1 MADFPWK
8 RLTTRPVYDNPWLTI
23 EEDQVLK
30 PNGQPGIYGKVL
42 FKNRAVAILPVDG
55 EYNLYLV
62 GQSRYMQ
69 GRFSWE
75 VPKGGAP
82 RDEDLLACA
91 QRELNEETG
100 LQAENWLTLMT
111 DVDVSNSV
119 TDELAYV
126 YLATGLTQGQSC
138 PEDSEDISVRKVSL
152 AAALHM
158 CLQGEITCLL
168 SIAAILRLRVL
179 HPHWFGEA
187 SAHENSVPAV
197 DVPAGPGRGG

>member
-82 RDEDLLACA
+82 RDE
-91 QRELNEETG
+91 
-100 LQAENWLTLMT
+100 
-111 DVDVSNSV
+111 
-119 TDELAYV
+119 
-126 YLATGLTQGQSC
+126 
-138 PEDSEDISVRKVSL
+138 
-152 AAALHM
+152 
-158 CLQGEITCLL
+158 
-168 SIAAILRLRVL
+168 
-179 HPHWFGEA
+179 
-187 SAHENSVPAV
+187 
-197 DVPAGPGRGG
+197 

>member
-8 RLTTRPVYDNPWLTI
+8 RLSSRLVYDNPWLRI

-30 PNGQPGIYGKVL
+30 PGGQPGIYGKVL
-42 FKNRAVAILPVDG
+42 FKNRAVAILPVDAQ
-55 EYNLYLV
+55 YNLYLV

-69 GRFSWE
+69 GRYSWE

-82 RDEDLLACA
+82 AHEDLFACA
-91 QRELNEETG
+91 QRELEEETG
-100 LQAENWLTLMT
+100 LHAENWLTLMT

-119 TDELAYV
+119 SDERAYV

-152 AAALHM
+152 AAALQM

-179 HPHWFGEA
+179 HPHWFGETD
-187 SAHENSVPAV
+187 SHGNQVLAV
-197 DVPAGPGRGG
+197 DVLAGTGVSR